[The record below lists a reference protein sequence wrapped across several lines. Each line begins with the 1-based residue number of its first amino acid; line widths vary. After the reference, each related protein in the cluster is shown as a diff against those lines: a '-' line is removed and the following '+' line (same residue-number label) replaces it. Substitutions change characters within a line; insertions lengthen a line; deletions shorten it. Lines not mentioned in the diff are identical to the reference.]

1 RSQTYA
7 LASLKSFNRTT
18 VILFRIMH
26 KIMAT
31 KFINNRH
38 IRFIPDFSVVNWR
51 IHQFY
56 MYLYGLYGLAVQ
68 LSSK

>member
-1 RSQTYA
+1 
-7 LASLKSFNRTT
+7 
-18 VILFRIMH
+18 MH